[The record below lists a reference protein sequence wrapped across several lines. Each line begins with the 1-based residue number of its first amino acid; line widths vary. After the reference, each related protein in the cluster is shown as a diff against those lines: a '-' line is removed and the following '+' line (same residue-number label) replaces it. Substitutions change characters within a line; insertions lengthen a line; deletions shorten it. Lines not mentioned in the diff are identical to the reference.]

1 MYEEQVLLRTRA
13 WMLITRNQ
21 HMKVNNELKI
31 NTRNSVG
38 EPGSDIEGEEIVGE
52 DDRDSISGK
61 RIIGESTT

>member
-1 MYEEQVLLRTRA
+1 MYEEQVHLRTRA

-21 HMKVNNELKI
+21 HMKVNNELEI
-31 NTRNSVG
+31 NTHNSVG